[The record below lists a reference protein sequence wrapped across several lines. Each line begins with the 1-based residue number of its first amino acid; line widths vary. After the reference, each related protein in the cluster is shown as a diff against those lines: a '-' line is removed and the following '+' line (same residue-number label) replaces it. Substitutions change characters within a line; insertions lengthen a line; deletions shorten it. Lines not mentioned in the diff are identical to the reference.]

1 MTPQQLNKDIKALNK
16 LVANI
21 TLQSNRT
28 PDSNGTYYKRID
40 AEVKPEFIRLF
51 HADREFK
58 YMDRTSILIMLR
70 LNVKLRI
77 VAFHSFGLNIDET
90 NIVHIKK

>member
-1 MTPQQLNKDIKALNK
+1 MTPQQLNKDIKKLNK
-16 LVANI
+16 LVATISADTDKTND
-21 TLQSNRT
+21 L
-28 PDSNGTYYKRID
+28 DKHFKRID

-70 LNVKLRI
+70 LNIKLRI

>member
-1 MTPQQLNKDIKALNK
+1 MTPQDLNKAIKKLNK
-16 LVANI
+16 LVASISAESDKTGN
-21 TLQSNRT
+21 SDN
-28 PDSNGTYYKRID
+28 YYKRIEE
-40 AEVKPEFIRLF
+40 EVNPEFIRLF

-70 LNVKLRI
+70 LNIKLRI
-77 VAFHSFGLNIDET
+77 VAFHTFGLMIDET